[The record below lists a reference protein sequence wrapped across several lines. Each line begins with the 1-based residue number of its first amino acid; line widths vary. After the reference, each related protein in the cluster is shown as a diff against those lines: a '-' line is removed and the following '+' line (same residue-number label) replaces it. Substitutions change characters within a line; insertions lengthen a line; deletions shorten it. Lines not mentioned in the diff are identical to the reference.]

1 MPSQVEPAVL
11 LAPESISGF
20 GYTAERSLAH
30 AGVLGTQGRSVR
42 MSDRPSNKYGNI
54 MFVFCGGGCKAV
66 IQAVAAAEVVKAGL
80 IPTHIISSSAGSC
93 NALGFVENPGVVGAE
108 KTIRIWEDYITSP
121 ESVYEVHPFVQEKLA
136 RLLEVVP
143 QITRGWGPSGSILY
157 DVRRA
162 LKFLPLVMSFGL
174 RMPFRM
180 AGRTVS
186 FVFRLMDTFASHHK
200 SFRRLVQAP
209 VIQEAF
215 DEMDK
220 YFEFRRMKAFLDPF
234 PLLTKLGEQIDLQK
248 VLASPTVWHI
258 LAERYEDGETVVFS
272 NKDSD
277 LAMDG
282 NEDARSRKA
291 KYDLFFSRI
300 RASMALYPLFEM
312 VELDGYRY
320 LDADLANPLPV
331 EEAFSF
337 GCDTVFMF
345 LNVPRKSV
353 RIEPYPLRDL
363 VELNFRLRLNER
375 YIHHRIKEA
384 QAKAKERGV
393 NLFIIRPEE
402 IPPGL
407 GLLEIDSKVIE
418 FVKHHVPQRMKE
430 YLAQLDAHNLR
441 YTPPI
446 L

>member
-1 MPSQVEPAVL
+1 
-11 LAPESISGF
+11 
-20 GYTAERSLAH
+20 
-30 AGVLGTQGRSVR
+30 
-42 MSDRPSNKYGNI
+42 MSDHQSNKYGNI
-54 MFVFCGGGCKAV
+54 MFVFCGGGCKAL
-66 IQAVAAAEVVKAGL
+66 IQAVEAAELVNSGL
-80 IPTHIISSSAGSC
+80 IPTHIISSSAGTC

-121 ESVYEVHPFVQEKLA
+121 EAVYEVHPFLREKLA
-136 RLLEVVP
+136 RLLGVVP
-143 QITRGWGPSGSILY
+143 QATQGWGPSGSILH
-157 DVRRA
+157 DFRRTI
-162 LKFLPLVMSFGL
+162 KFLPLVTSFGL
-174 RMPFRM
+174 RMPFRV

-186 FVFRLMDTFASHHK
+186 FVFRLMDTFASQHK
-200 SFRRLVQAP
+200 SFRRLMQAP
-209 VIQEAF
+209 EIQEAF
-215 DEMDK
+215 DEMDR

-234 PLLTKLGEQIDLQK
+234 PLLTRLGEQIDLRK
-248 VLASPTVWHI
+248 VLASSIVWHI
-258 LAERYEDGETVVFS
+258 LAERYEDGATVVFS
-272 NKDSD
+272 NKDLD

-282 NEDARSRKA
+282 SEDARSRKA
-291 KYDLFFSRI
+291 KHDLFFSRI

-353 RIEPYPLRDL
+353 CVEPHPLRDL

-384 QAKAKERGV
+384 QTKAKERGV
-393 NLFIIRPEE
+393 NLFLIRPDE

-418 FVKHHVPQRMKE
+418 FVKYHERKRMQE
-430 YLAQLDAHNLR
+430 YIANLDAHNLR
-441 YTPPI
+441 SAPPI
-446 L
+446 R

>member
-1 MPSQVEPAVL
+1 
-11 LAPESISGF
+11 
-20 GYTAERSLAH
+20 
-30 AGVLGTQGRSVR
+30 
-42 MSDRPSNKYGNI
+42 MSDHQSNKYGNI
-54 MFVFCGGGCKAV
+54 MFVFCGGGCKAL
-66 IQAVAAAEVVKAGL
+66 IQAVAAAELVNAGL
-80 IPTHIISSSAGSC
+80 IPTHIISSSAGTC

-121 ESVYEVHPFVQEKLA
+121 EAVYEVHPFLREKLA
-136 RLLEVVP
+136 RLLGVVP
-143 QITRGWGPSGSILY
+143 QATQGWGPSGSILH
-157 DVRRA
+157 DFRRA
-162 LKFLPLVMSFGL
+162 SKFLPLVTSFGL
-174 RMPFRM
+174 RMPFRI

-186 FVFRLMDTFASHHK
+186 FVFRLMDTFASQHK
-200 SFRRLVQAP
+200 SFRRLMQAP
-209 VIQEAF
+209 EIQEAF

-234 PLLTKLGEQIDLQK
+234 PLLTRLGEQIDLRK
-248 VLASPTVWHI
+248 VLASSIVWHI
-258 LAERYEDGETVVFS
+258 LAERYEDGATVVFS

-282 NEDARSRKA
+282 SDDARSRKA
-291 KYDLFFSRI
+291 KHDLFFSRI

-353 RIEPYPLRDL
+353 CVEPHPLRDL

-375 YIHHRIKEA
+375 YLHHRIKEA

-393 NLFIIRPEE
+393 NLFIIRPDET
-402 IPPGL
+402 PPGL

-418 FVKHHVPQRMKE
+418 FVKYHERKRMQE
-430 YLAQLDAHNLR
+430 YLENLDAHNLR
-441 YTPPI
+441 FAPPI
-446 L
+446 N

>member
-1 MPSQVEPAVL
+1 
-11 LAPESISGF
+11 
-20 GYTAERSLAH
+20 
-30 AGVLGTQGRSVR
+30 
-42 MSDRPSNKYGNI
+42 MSHHHSSKYGNI
-54 MFVFCGGGCKAV
+54 LFVFCGGGCKAV
-66 IQAVAAAEVVKAGL
+66 IQAVAAAELVNAGL
-80 IPTHIISSSAGSC
+80 TPTHIVSSSAGTC
-93 NALGFVENPGVVGAE
+93 NALAFVENPGVIGAA
-108 KTIRIWEDYITSP
+108 KALRIWEEHITSP
-121 ESVYEVHPFVQEKLA
+121 EAVYDVHPFLREKLA
-136 RLLEVVP
+136 RLLGVVP
-143 QITRGWGPSGSILY
+143 QATHGWKPSGSIPHDLRM
-157 DVRRA
+157 VI
-162 LKFLPLVMSFGL
+162 KFLPLVISFGL

-186 FVFRLMDTFASHHK
+186 FVFRLMDTFASQHK
-200 SFRRLVQAP
+200 SFRRLVQEP
-209 VIQEAF
+209 EIQEAF
-215 DEMDK
+215 AEMDR

-234 PLLTKLGEQIDLQK
+234 PILTRLGEQIDLQK
-248 VLASPTVWHI
+248 VLTSPVVWHI
-258 LAERYEDGETVVFS
+258 LAERYEDGDTVVFS

-277 LAMDG
+277 IAMDG
-282 NEDARSRKA
+282 SEDARSRKA

-331 EEAFSF
+331 EEAFSV
-337 GCDTVFMF
+337 GCDTVFML

-353 RIEPYPLRDL
+353 RVEPHPLRDL

-375 YIHHRIKEA
+375 YIHHRVKEA

-393 NLFIIRPEE
+393 NLFIIRPDE

-418 FVKHHVPQRMKE
+418 FVKNHGRQRMKE
-430 YLAQLDAHNLR
+430 YLANLDAHNLR